1 MSLKIEMMV
10 TLMMGTVVQ
19 LLVQWKMGIS
29 AMVVITLIQT
39 PAPLLLVVIATKL
52 VMKHVMMRI
61 LLIMMAVHLLVKW
74 TIDMIEQRAQVHL
87 IHQYELRHVVMDLTH
102 IHLSHETMVILTI
115 MMAEQIHAL

>member
-39 PAPLLLVVIATKL
+39 PAPLLFVVMELNLVL
-52 VMKHVMMRI
+52 RSEMMVTQQT
-61 LLIMMAVHLLVKW
+61 MMVVHLYV
-74 TIDMIEQRAQVHL
+74 QRMFFM
-87 IHQYELRHVVMDLTH
+87 YELQELVRQTQEFEPQYVVMGSTH
-102 IHLSHETMVILTI
+102 SLLKIETIVILTTT
-115 MMAEQIHAL
+115 MDDQLLVQ